1 MSTSTNKPFDAIE
14 NLIFSEGLR
23 ITALEFQTDLDL
35 MTIYLNTRVALSQ
48 DLSSYKSLKGA
59 DKSALLKYELIG
71 DGIGVHWPLLDE
83 DLSLKG
89 FLQDELR
96 KVVKGNRGPI
106 AA

>member
-1 MSTSTNKPFDAIE
+1 MSTFTNKPFDAIE

-23 ITALEFQTDLDL
+23 ITAVEFQPDLDL
-35 MTIYLNTRVALSQ
+35 MTIYLNSRVALSQ
-48 DLSSYKSLKGA
+48 YISTYRSLKGA
-59 DKSALLKYELIG
+59 DKSALLNYELIG
-71 DGIGVHWPLLDE
+71 DGVGVHWPSLNE